1 MCIVEVMA
9 AGPEAV
15 AKRTAVMGE
24 FATLIEENAASELDS
39 HGSVPQMHAQ
49 TIVAGAYEAVY
60 RMIAAGETDK
70 LSTLLPDLV
79 ESALLPYIGEE
90 QAAAQKRAILEA
102 DASAGSGDP
111 GRRPGA
117 GGLDVAGL
125 RPRRRTALAGLAGAA
140 GLALIGTGPATAA
153 TTVDFTGSV
162 GPAIRVVPKKPLP
175 VSLGIKLGITSDQ
188 PGELPATLDR
198 TTISFPYGSQLNSR
212 LFPSCSADALNRR
225 GLRACPKASRIG
237 SGFAVGV
244 GDTVRQRLTATLFN
258 GPGGRRSPST

>member
-1 MCIVEVMA
+1 MARNQRQRILAAVAEATAARGYARMSVEDVVRGAGVSRRTFYELFPNKDAVFLEAYDQVANLLLAGVRAAYEGESGFGPRVTAGFRAFLELLEASPAFARMCIVEVMA

-111 GRRPGA
+111 AGA
-117 GGLDVAGL
+117 GA
-125 RPRRRTALAGLAGAA
+125 
-140 GLALIGTGPATAA
+140 
-153 TTVDFTGSV
+153 
-162 GPAIRVVPKKPLP
+162 
-175 VSLGIKLGITSDQ
+175 Q
-188 PGELPATLDR
+188 
-198 TTISFPYGSQLNSR
+198 
-212 LFPSCSADALNRR
+212 AD
-225 GLRACPKASRIG
+225 
-237 SGFAVGV
+237 
-244 GDTVRQRLTATLFN
+244 
-258 GPGGRRSPST
+258 

>member
-1 MCIVEVMA
+1 VARNQRQRILAAVAEATAARGYARMSVEDVVRGAGVSRRTFYELFPNKDAVFLEAYDQVANLLLAGVRAAYEGESGFGPRVTAGFRAFLELLEASPAFARMCIVEVMA

-111 GRRPGA
+111 AGA
-117 GGLDVAGL
+117 GA
-125 RPRRRTALAGLAGAA
+125 
-140 GLALIGTGPATAA
+140 
-153 TTVDFTGSV
+153 
-162 GPAIRVVPKKPLP
+162 
-175 VSLGIKLGITSDQ
+175 Q
-188 PGELPATLDR
+188 
-198 TTISFPYGSQLNSR
+198 
-212 LFPSCSADALNRR
+212 AD
-225 GLRACPKASRIG
+225 
-237 SGFAVGV
+237 
-244 GDTVRQRLTATLFN
+244 
-258 GPGGRRSPST
+258 

>member
-1 MCIVEVMA
+1 MARNQRQRILAAVAEATAARGYARMSVEDVVRGAGVSRRTFYELFPNKDAVFLEAYDQVANLLLAGVRAAYEGESGFGPRVTAGFRAFLELLEASPAFARMCIVEVMA

-111 GRRPGA
+111 
-117 GGLDVAGL
+117 
-125 RPRRRTALAGLAGAA
+125 AGARA
-140 GLALIGTGPATAA
+140 
-153 TTVDFTGSV
+153 
-162 GPAIRVVPKKPLP
+162 
-175 VSLGIKLGITSDQ
+175 Q
-188 PGELPATLDR
+188 
-198 TTISFPYGSQLNSR
+198 
-212 LFPSCSADALNRR
+212 AD
-225 GLRACPKASRIG
+225 
-237 SGFAVGV
+237 
-244 GDTVRQRLTATLFN
+244 
-258 GPGGRRSPST
+258 

>member
-1 MCIVEVMA
+1 MARNQRQRILAAVAEATAARGYARMSVEDVVRGAGVSRRTFYELFPNKDAVFLEAYDQVANLLLAGVRAAYEGESGFGPRVTAGFRAFLELLEASPAFARMCIVEVMA

-79 ESALLPYIGEE
+79 ESALLPYIGEQ

-111 GRRPGA
+111 AGA
-117 GGLDVAGL
+117 GA
-125 RPRRRTALAGLAGAA
+125 
-140 GLALIGTGPATAA
+140 
-153 TTVDFTGSV
+153 
-162 GPAIRVVPKKPLP
+162 
-175 VSLGIKLGITSDQ
+175 Q
-188 PGELPATLDR
+188 
-198 TTISFPYGSQLNSR
+198 
-212 LFPSCSADALNRR
+212 AD
-225 GLRACPKASRIG
+225 
-237 SGFAVGV
+237 
-244 GDTVRQRLTATLFN
+244 
-258 GPGGRRSPST
+258 